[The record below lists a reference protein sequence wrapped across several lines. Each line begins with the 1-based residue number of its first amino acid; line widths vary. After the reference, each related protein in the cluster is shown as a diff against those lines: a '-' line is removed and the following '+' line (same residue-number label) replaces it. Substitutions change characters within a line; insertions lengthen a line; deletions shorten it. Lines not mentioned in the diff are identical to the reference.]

1 MTCAACAARVE
12 RKLNRME
19 GVNASVNYA
28 TEKATVEADGVTLDE
43 LIREVERT
51 GYSAEPYTPH
61 TSEAPEDA
69 DDKRVRSLGRRM
81 VVAVVLAFVLMDLS
95 MGMAFV
101 PEWRFAGWQWVLI
114 GVTAPMVTW
123 CAWPFHRN
131 AFRAARHRT
140 TSMDTLISTGVITST
155 CWSVYVILFPID
167 AGPAG
172 TGLWALLSAPNSAL
186 YLDVAGG
193 VTMFALA
200 GRFLEARARR
210 SSGAV
215 LRRLAELGAKD
226 VSVLR
231 ADGNEYRIDVADLR
245 AGDRFVV
252 RPGESIAADGVIESG
267 QSTIDT
273 SAMTGEPVPA
283 EVAEGDPVTGATVN
297 LGGRLVVLA
306 TRVGADTQLASLIRL
321 VEHAQADKAAV
332 QRLADRICGW
342 FVPVVFLLAALTL
355 AGWLLAGGAAHEA
368 VTAALAV
375 LIIACPCALGLAIP
389 TALQVASGTGAQL
402 GVFIKSH
409 QAMESARAVDTVV
422 LDKTGTLTEG
432 RMSVADLAAA
442 DGVPPSDVLR
452 YAGAVEDA
460 SEHAIAAAIA
470 AHARARLGGLPE
482 VTGFAALAGLGARGT
497 VEERRILIGSARL
510 LAGENVS
517 VPAAL
522 EQTRGRW
529 EGEGRTVVLVA
540 ADGTALGAIALAD
553 TVKPSA
559 AAAIDELH
567 AMGLNT
573 LLLTGDNATTAR
585 AVADQVGI
593 VDVVAEV
600 LPADKEATIAR
611 LQKEGHRVAMVGD
624 GINDAPALARADLG
638 LAVVEGADV
647 ALAAAD
653 LILIRED
660 LDVVPTA
667 LTLARATLAT
677 IRGNLVWAFGYN
689 VAALPLA
696 AAGLLNPLIAGAA
709 MAMSSVFV
717 VGNSL
722 RLRRFAPPRP
732 AADLPDDH
740 PSALPTALP
749 TDLPSDHP
757 TDLPSGHPDDGRQA
771 GRPSRTSAARPSAVV
786 MPMPEVTDTT
796 RTPVTGVATRNGS
809 GAEA

>member
-1 MTCAACAARVE
+1 MTPPTTEQAPVQLVIGGMTCASCAARVE
-12 RKLNRME
+12 RKLNRMD
-19 GVNASVNYA
+19 GVKASVNYA
-28 TEKATVEADGVTLDE
+28 TEKATVQADGVTVEE

-51 GYSAEPYTPH
+51 GYSAEPYTPQ
-61 TSEAPEDA
+61 TSEAPDDA
-69 DDKRVRSLGRRM
+69 DDRRVRMLGRRM
-81 VVAVVLAFVLMDLS
+81 IVAIGLAVVLMDLS

-101 PEWRFAGWQWVLI
+101 PAWRFAGWEWVLI
-114 GVTAPMVTW
+114 GLTLPMVTW

-131 AFRAARHRT
+131 AFRAARHGT

-167 AGPAG
+167 VAPAG
-172 TGLWALLSAPNSAL
+172 SGVWALLSAPNSAL

-193 VTMFALA
+193 VTMFALT

-245 AGDRFVV
+245 VGDLFVV
-252 RPGESIAADGVIESG
+252 RPGESIAADGRIESG

-283 EVAEGDPVTGATVN
+283 EVGEGDLVTGATVN
-297 LGGRLVVLA
+297 LGGRLVVRA
-306 TRVGADTQLASLIRL
+306 ARVGADTQLAALIRL
-321 VEHAQADKAAV
+321 VEHAQADKAAI

-342 FVPVVFLLAALTL
+342 FVPAVFVLSALTL
-355 AGWLLAGGAAHEA
+355 AGWLIAGGEVHEA

-389 TALQVASGTGAQL
+389 TALQVASGTGAKL

-409 QAMESARAVDTVV
+409 QAMESARAIDTVV
-422 LDKTGTLTEG
+422 LDKTGTLTQG
-432 RMSVADLAAA
+432 RMGVVDLVTADS
-442 DGVPPSDVLR
+442 VPPGEVLR

-460 SEHAIAAAIA
+460 SEHAIAVAIA
-470 AHARARLGGLPE
+470 AHARTELGDLPD
-482 VTGFAALAGLGARGT
+482 VSGFTALAGLGAQGT
-497 VEERRILIGSARL
+497 VEGRRVLIGSARL
-510 LAGENVS
+510 LAQQDVAVS
-517 VPAAL
+517 AAL
-522 EQTRGRW
+522 DEARAGW

-540 ADGTALGAIALAD
+540 AEGTAVGALALAD
-553 TVKPSA
+553 AVKPSA
-559 AAAIDELH
+559 VGAIDRLH
-567 AMGLNT
+567 AMGLRT
-573 LLLTGDNATTAR
+573 LLLTGDNTATAR
-585 AVADQVGI
+585 AVAAQVGI
-593 VDVVAEV
+593 DEVIAEV

-611 LQKEGHRVAMVGD
+611 LQAEGHRVAMVGD
-624 GINDAPALARADLG
+624 GVNDAPALARADLG
-638 LAVVEGADV
+638 LAVVEGTDV

-653 LILIRED
+653 LILIRDD

-709 MAMSSVFV
+709 MALSSVFV
-717 VGNSL
+717 VTNSL
-722 RLRRFAPPRP
+722 RLRRFAPAP
-732 AADLPDDH
+732 ANGDFLTEQLDDVDEE
-740 PSALPTALP
+740 SW
-749 TDLPSDHP
+749 SYMVERQ
-757 TDLPSGHPDDGRQA
+757 GR
-771 GRPSRTSAARPSAVV
+771 
-786 MPMPEVTDTT
+786 T
-796 RTPVTGVATRNGS
+796 R
-809 GAEA
+809 

>member
-1 MTCAACAARVE
+1 MTSTATHQTEQTDQAPLQLVVGGMTCAACAARVE
-12 RKLNRME
+12 RKLNRMD
-19 GVNASVNYA
+19 GVSASVNYA
-28 TEKATVEADGVTLDE
+28 TEKATIHRADGVTVEE

-61 TSEAPEDA
+61 AFPDAGDA
-69 DDKRVRSLGRRM
+69 DNRRVRMLGRRM
-81 VVAVVLAFVLMDLS
+81 VVAIALAVVLADLS
-95 MGMAFV
+95 MGLAFV
-101 PEWRFAGWQWVLI
+101 PAWRFAGWQWVLI
-114 GVTAPMVTW
+114 GLTLPMVTW

-155 CWSVYVILFPID
+155 CWSLYVIVFPVD
-167 AGPAG
+167 AAPAG
-172 TGLWALLSAPNSAL
+172 TGVWELLSAPDSAL

-245 AGDRFVV
+245 TGDRFVV
-252 RPGESIAADGVIESG
+252 RPGESIAADGQVESG

-273 SAMTGEPVPA
+273 SAMTGEPVPM
-283 EVAEGDPVTGATVN
+283 EVAEGNPVTGATVN
-297 LGGRLVVLA
+297 LSGRLVVRA
-306 TRVGADTQLASLIRL
+306 TRVGADTQLAALIRL

-342 FVPVVFLLAALTL
+342 FVPAVFALSALTL
-355 AGWLLAGGAAHEA
+355 VAWLVTGGAAHQA

-389 TALQVASGTGAQL
+389 TALQVASGTGAKL

-409 QAMESARAVDTVV
+409 QAMESARGVDTVV

-432 RMSVADLAAA
+432 RMSVVDLVTA
-442 DGVPPSDVLR
+442 DGARRDGHPRAGGSPADVLR
-452 YAGAVEDA
+452 LAGAVEDA
-460 SEHAIAAAIA
+460 SEHAIAAAVA
-470 AHARARLGGLPE
+470 AHARAELGDLPP
-482 VTGFAALAGLGARGT
+482 VAAFTALSGLGARGT
-497 VEERRILIGSARL
+497 VEDRRVVIGSVRL
-510 LAGENVS
+510 LAQEGIA
-517 VPAAL
+517 VPGAL
-522 EQTRGRW
+522 DEARAGW
-529 EGEGRTVVLVA
+529 ESEGRTVVLVA
-540 ADGTALGAIALAD
+540 ADGIALGALALAD
-553 TVKPSA
+553 AVRPSA
-559 AAAIDELH
+559 AGAIERLH
-567 AMGLNT
+567 GMGLRT
-573 LLLTGDNATTAR
+573 LLLTGDNAATAR
-585 AVADQVGI
+585 AVAAQVGI
-593 VDVVAEV
+593 AEVVAEV

-611 LQKEGHRVAMVGD
+611 LQGEGHRVAMVGD

-638 LAVVEGADV
+638 LAVVDGTDV

-653 LILIRED
+653 LILIRDD

-667 LTLARATLAT
+667 LTLARATLST

-696 AAGLLNPLIAGAA
+696 ATGLLNPLIAGAA
-709 MAMSSVFV
+709 MALSSVFV
-717 VGNSL
+717 VSNSL
-722 RLRRFAPPRP
+722 RLRRFAP
-732 AADLPDDH
+732 
-740 PSALPTALP
+740 
-749 TDLPSDHP
+749 
-757 TDLPSGHPDDGRQA
+757 
-771 GRPSRTSAARPSAVV
+771 SAATGDFLTDHLADADDADDAAVR
-786 MPMPEVTDTT
+786 E
-796 RTPVTGVATRNGS
+796 
-809 GAEA
+809 AEAGARGGAR